1 MKTILKLTLV
11 ATLLVAG
18 SSAYAQKFGYIKMDD
33 LISLMPENDSAMVK
47 LQALQK

>member
-18 SSAYAQKFGYIKMDD
+18 ASA
-33 LISLMPENDSAMVK
+33 LK
-47 LQALQK
+47 LQDFCKEHLL

>member
-18 SSAYAQKFGYIKMDD
+18 SSAYAQKFEYFEKW
-33 LISLMPENDSAMVK
+33 
-47 LQALQK
+47 